1 MRVHF
6 GDFPSTPCSDN
17 DIKDANSGKL
27 AYLIKGD
34 DALYPY
40 DTKALI
46 PSCLIKGTDKDHPDK
61 IVYKQGENIWL
72 WVSVGLAG
80 LVILILLFSALR
92 GGGGGGGPGNTIVY
106 R

>member
-6 GDFPSTPCSDN
+6 GDFPSTPCSDGDVN
-17 DIKDANSGKL
+17 DAESGKNAWQIKDDS
-27 AYLIKGD
+27 
-34 DALYPY
+34 LYPY

-46 PSCLIKGTDKDHPDK
+46 PTCLAKGKGPGNADM

-80 LVILILLFSALR
+80 LIILILLFSALR
-92 GGGGGGGPGNTIVY
+92 GGGGGGGGPGNTIVY